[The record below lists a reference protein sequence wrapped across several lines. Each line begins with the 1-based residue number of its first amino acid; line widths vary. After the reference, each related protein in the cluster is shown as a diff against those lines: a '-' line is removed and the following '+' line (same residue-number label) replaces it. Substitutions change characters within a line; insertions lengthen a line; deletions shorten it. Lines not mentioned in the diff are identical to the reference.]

1 MAQEKISH
9 HQWKH
14 VSFTNIDFSFNFSLK
29 FSSPHLQLEGDDD
42 EADEAAGERGVGSLG
57 ILIKALLLHL
67 QLEGNDDE
75 VGVGAGERGVGSLG
89 IIMEAGSSFILFLP
103 ELVS

>member
-57 ILIKALLLHL
+57 I
-67 QLEGNDDE
+67 
-75 VGVGAGERGVGSLG
+75 
-89 IIMEAGSSFILFLP
+89 IMEAGSSFILFLP